1 MLGQTKGMAKGM
13 AKKRILGRTEVT
25 TVLGGASYLKYFLVW
40 APIVILGIGNAVIR
54 QVVYAG
60 YMSELAAHQIST
72 LTLIILYAAYA
83 WVVLSYLKLSS
94 RSQAVAVGLMWMV
107 LTVLFEFGL
116 GHYVLGDSWG
126 NLLHA
131 YNLLEGR
138 VWGLFILSVGLA
150 PYVIYRIKA

>member
-1 MLGQTKGMAKGM
+1 MLEHTKGMPQ
-13 AKKRILGRTEVT
+13 KRGVRRTEDK
-25 TVLGGASYLKYFLVW
+25 TVLRGPLYLKYLLAWVPVVF
-40 APIVILGIGNAVIR
+40 LGIGNAAIR

-60 YMSELAAHQIST
+60 YVSELAAHQIST
-72 LTLIILYAAYA
+72 LTLIILYTVYT
-83 WVVLSYLKLSS
+83 WVVLGLLRT
-94 RSQAVAVGLMWMV
+94 RSAGQAVAVGLMWTV

-138 VWGLFILSVGLA
+138 VWGLFILWVGLA
-150 PYVIYRIKA
+150 PYVIYRIKAS